1 MSTAAATV
9 RPREVLAD
17 LLAASRVRDVALVL
31 GGAALTGLAAQISVP
46 VPGSP
51 VPVTRQTF
59 AALLVG
65 TTLGA
70 SRGLSALVLY
80 ALAGLAGVPWFA
92 GGDLGCLRPSFGYI
106 LGMMLASTVV
116 GALARRGADRSVPRM
131 AGTMLLGEAIIYAV
145 GVPYLAYAA
154 DLSLSA
160 AIAAGLTPFLI
171 GDAVKAAL
179 AMGVMP
185 TAWKLVRQALT
196 CRSLTCRSL
205 TCRPFMRRS
214 LTPL

>member
-1 MSTAAATV
+1 MSTAVAPNRTGQ
-9 RPREVLAD
+9 VLAD
-17 LLAASRVRDVALVL
+17 LLPASRVRDVALVV
-31 GGAALTGLAAQISVP
+31 GGAALTGIAAQIAVP

-51 VPVTRQTF
+51 VPVTGQTF

-65 TTLGA
+65 TTLGV
-70 SRGLSALVLY
+70 SRGMSALILY

-92 GGDLGCLRPSFGYI
+92 EGTSGVSVSFGYI
-106 LGMMLASTVV
+106 VGMILASAAV
-116 GALARRGADRSVPRM
+116 GALARRGADRSTLRM
-131 AGTMLLGEAIIYAV
+131 AGTMLVGEAIIYAV

-154 DLSLSA
+154 GISASA

-185 TAWKLVRQALT
+185 AAWKLLKR
-196 CRSLTCRSL
+196 
-205 TCRPFMRRS
+205 
-214 LTPL
+214 